1 MPVVADKL
9 IDFPQLE
16 HDITVMSTDARG
28 SR

>member
-1 MPVVADKL
+1 MPVVADWP

-16 HDITVMSTDARG
+16 HDITAMNTDARG